1 LNIQC
6 LRNKIQELE
15 VVLETNKFDIL
26 CFEEHWLVESEASCF
41 TVGSYSVAEY
51 FARKNH
57 IHGGV
62 IQFVNSSFEC
72 IPLPTVKTLSI
83 EIDCELVG
91 TFIPSLD
98 VYIITV
104 YRSPLGDFNMFIE
117 TMHKLLGKIDY
128 KNKNLIIGGDFNMH
142 FNTNNK
148 YAQSFSDLLQSYGLY
163 SHVKFPTR
171 GLSAID
177 NVFSNIITEDID
189 VTPVNFHISDH
200 LGISVNLRTNHFIT
214 RKSKVKIV
222 RPLSDEG
229 KFMFFKFF
237 RKCKLEFCRFIF

>member
-1 LNIQC
+1 
-6 LRNKIQELE
+6 
-15 VVLETNKFDIL
+15 
-26 CFEEHWLVESEASCF
+26 
-41 TVGSYSVAEY
+41 
-51 FARKNH
+51 
-57 IHGGV
+57 
-62 IQFVNSSFEC
+62 
-72 IPLPTVKTLSI
+72 
-83 EIDCELVG
+83 
-91 TFIPSLD
+91 

-177 NVFSNIITEDID
+177 NVFSNIITEDIGPD
-189 VTPVNFHISDH
+189 FKLTCD
-200 LGISVNLRTNHFIT
+200 GRTCCHGNVASE
-214 RKSKVKIV
+214 KY
-222 RPLSDEG
+222 DAYW
-229 KFMFFKFF
+229 
-237 RKCKLEFCRFIF
+237 